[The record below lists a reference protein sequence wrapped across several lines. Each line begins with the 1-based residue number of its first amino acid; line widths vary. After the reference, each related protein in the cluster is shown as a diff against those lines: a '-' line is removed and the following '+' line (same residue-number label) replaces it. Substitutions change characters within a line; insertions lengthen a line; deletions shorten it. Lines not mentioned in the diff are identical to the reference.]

1 MTETRQKSNEAKLW
15 DTREKLDYREICNIK
30 DHSNS
35 EGKFAVK
42 LLDKF
47 FSYDELSDPQVNLS
61 GKKSNGSTNET
72 RPLDPKRINEIKR
85 IVLDFVQGGDTV
97 KKVVWRTCEV
107 AINKQLS
114 RLRKNKINTTKK

>member
-1 MTETRQKSNEAKLW
+1 M
-15 DTREKLDYREICNIK
+15 
-30 DHSNS
+30 
-35 EGKFAVK
+35 
-42 LLDKF
+42 
-47 FSYDELSDPQVNLS
+47 S

-114 RLRKNKINTTKK
+114 RFRKNKINTTKK